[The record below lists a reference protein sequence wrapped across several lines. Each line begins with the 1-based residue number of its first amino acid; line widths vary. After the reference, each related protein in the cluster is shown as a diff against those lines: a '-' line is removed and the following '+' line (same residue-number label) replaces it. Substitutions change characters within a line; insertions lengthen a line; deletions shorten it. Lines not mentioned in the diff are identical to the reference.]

1 MATLTVR
8 NLDDAVY
15 QRLKDQARHNQRSIE
30 AEARVILAEGAKLD
44 REAAI
49 REMGAIRRSLEGRY
63 TGDPTAEIR
72 AERDRRG

>member
-8 NLDDAVY
+8 KLDDAVY
-15 QRLKDQARHNQRSIE
+15 RRLKDQARRNQRSIE

-49 REMGAIRRSLEGRY
+49 REINEIRRSLEGRY
-63 TGDPTAEIR
+63 TGDSTAEIR
-72 AERDRRG
+72 EERDRH

>member
-8 NLDDAVY
+8 KLDDAVY
-15 QRLKDQARHNQRSIE
+15 RRLKDQARRNQRSIE

-49 REMGAIRRSLEGRY
+49 REINEIRRSLEGKF
-63 TGDPTAEIR
+63 TGDTTAWIR
-72 AERDRRG
+72 EERDSH